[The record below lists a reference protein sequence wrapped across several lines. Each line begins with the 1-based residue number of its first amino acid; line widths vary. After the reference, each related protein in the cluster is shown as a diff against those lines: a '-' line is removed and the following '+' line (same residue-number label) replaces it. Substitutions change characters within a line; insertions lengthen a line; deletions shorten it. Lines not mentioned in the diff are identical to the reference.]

1 MGVPGMG
8 VAVEKGVLCWL
19 RDGVESALVVDCRFL
34 VAVLRAD
41 RAEAVTVSVPPTLI
55 RFEERANGVLRS
67 SFAGLDRFVDFA
79 VPISG
84 M

>member
-1 MGVPGMG
+1 MG
-8 VAVEKGVLCWL
+8 VAVEAGVLCWL
-19 RDGVESALVVDCRFL
+19 RDGVESALVVGCRFL

-55 RFEERANGVLRS
+55 RLEDRADGVLRS
-67 SFAGLDRFVDFA
+67 SFARLDRFVDLA

-84 M
+84 I